1 MILVLFKTKQW
12 FNLKKKSMKIYS
24 NAFHHEDFIPDQ
36 YTCKGE
42 DINPPL
48 IWEDA
53 PEGTQSFALSLKDPD
68 APMGTFV
75 HWMVY
80 NIDKNH
86 TEVKENSIP
95 GDQVENHFG
104 RKNYGGPCPPSGV
117 HRYYFKIY
125 ALDVEKIENIESM
138 KEFDE
143 IMDKHVLEEA
153 EIMGK
158 YEK

>member
-1 MILVLFKTKQW
+1 
-12 FNLKKKSMKIYS
+12 MKIYS
-24 NAFHHEDFIPDQ
+24 NAFHHEEFIPDK

-48 IWEDA
+48 NWEGA
-53 PEGTQSFALSLKDPD
+53 PGGTASFALSIKDPD

-75 HWMVY
+75 HLLVY
-80 NIDKNH
+80 NIDKNV
-86 TEVKENSIP
+86 TEIKENSVP
-95 GDQVENHFG
+95 GNQVENHFG

-125 ALDVEKIENIESM
+125 ALNVERIETIDSM
-138 KEFDE
+138 KQFDE
-143 IMDKHVLEEA
+143 QVRKHVIDEA
-153 EIMGK
+153 ELMGK